1 LDGVFNHVRGGE
13 DPNQG
18 FGYKWLYQ
26 VPGDSPFIGAFA
38 DTGFFDDF
46 DYNNACT
53 QQFIRDVCNYWL
65 EVFQVDG
72 FRFDYTRGFF
82 RRGDPG
88 HGITR
93 LIADIRDHC
102 QQTGKSNI
110 APFIEHLTDNRY
122 DAINDTNESCADGC
136 WSDPFMYKNGEYAH
150 NGNIDMEVL
159 RILDANRDFATNKGP
174 VTYIENHDHS
184 TIVSVAGGR
193 DRWFKTQPAA
203 IALVMSPGAVL
214 IHNGQEFGEDYF
226 LPESGSDRVR
236 PRTLRWATRSSLSG
250 DFVGGRLFGIYER
263 LIDIRNDHP
272 ALRSPNFFPSDDQPA
287 GYGAFPDQDVVVFH
301 RWGAGTDGRL
311 ERFIIVIDYS
321 DFDQRIDI
329 PFTTNGRWEDLLNG
343 GAVIVDN
350 NRLFNQRIGS
360 SWGRIYYQRA

>member
-1 LDGVFNHVRGGE
+1 
-13 DPNQG
+13 
-18 FGYKWLYQ
+18 
-26 VPGDSPFIGAFA
+26 
-38 DTGFFDDF
+38 
-46 DYNNACT
+46 
-53 QQFIRDVCNYWL
+53 
-65 EVFQVDG
+65 
-72 FRFDYTRGFF
+72 
-82 RRGDPG
+82 
-88 HGITR
+88 
-93 LIADIRDHC
+93 
-102 QQTGKSNI
+102 
-110 APFIEHLTDNRY
+110 LTDNRY